1 MDMVAVESVLQSIA
15 IAKAFCLV
23 GISIGIIT
31 LIAIIY
37 YIYKNHKKL

>member
-23 GISIGIIT
+23 GISICIVT
-31 LIAIIY
+31 LIALVY
-37 YIYKNHKKL
+37 YTHKNRKKL